1 MRIYKIHMEH
11 LAQRL
16 KGLSDPTRL
25 RIIRLLDHGEL
36 CVCDLMAGLD
46 LPQSTVSRHMAFLK
60 NTEWVSSKR
69 KGKWVYYSLATPAGE
84 IQALILKA
92 LRQNLPAA
100 KGTRQDYKRLIT
112 YLATKKTGACET
124 HSP

>member
-1 MRIYKIHMEH
+1 MER

-16 KGLSDPTRL
+16 KGVSDPTRL

-60 NTEWVSSKR
+60 NADWVSSQR
-69 KGKWVYYSLATPAGE
+69 KGKWVYYTLMIPNEET
-84 IQALILKA
+84 QALVLQI
-92 LRQNLPAA
+92 LRQNLPAMQEA
-100 KGTRQDYKRLIT
+100 RQDYARLIHHLET
-112 YLATKKTGACET
+112 KTTDACATPSK
-124 HSP
+124 